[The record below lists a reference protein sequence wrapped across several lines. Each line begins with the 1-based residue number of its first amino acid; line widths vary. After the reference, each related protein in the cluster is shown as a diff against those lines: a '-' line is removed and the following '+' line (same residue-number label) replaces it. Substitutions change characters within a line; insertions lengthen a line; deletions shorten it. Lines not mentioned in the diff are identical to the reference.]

1 MTASTV
7 DDMARE
13 REQAAEMSKKE
24 AEATEM
30 RARIAQLEGQCSS
43 LQVGASMVQ
52 GLGNVK
58 TKLTL
63 HSATMPV
70 WRHMWLSQ
78 PVSR

>member
-1 MTASTV
+1 MTASTA

-24 AEATEM
+24 AVATEM
-30 RARIAQLEGQCSS
+30 RARITQLEGECSS

-58 TKLTL
+58 
-63 HSATMPV
+63 
-70 WRHMWLSQ
+70 Q
-78 PVSR
+78 N